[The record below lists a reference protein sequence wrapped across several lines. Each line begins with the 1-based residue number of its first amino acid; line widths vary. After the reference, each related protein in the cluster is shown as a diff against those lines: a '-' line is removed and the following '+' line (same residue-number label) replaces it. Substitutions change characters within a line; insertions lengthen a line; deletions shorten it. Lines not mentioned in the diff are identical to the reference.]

1 MRQNQTEGRPVVFSE
16 VNAHKG
22 KNKAWEEKD
31 TTTAGTIGGVRFVI
45 LCFVLFVKFGYRRP
59 CSKGEHH
66 IILHAME
73 KKDGYSVI
81 EYIKDDFRYV
91 LVHVGCHW
99 VYKSKKGSSTDYH

>member
-1 MRQNQTEGRPVVFSE
+1 M
-16 VNAHKG
+16 
-22 KNKAWEEKD
+22 
-31 TTTAGTIGGVRFVI
+31 RFVI

-73 KKDGYSVI
+73 KKDGYPVI

-91 LVHVGCHW
+91 LPGI
-99 VYKSKKGSSTDYH
+99 